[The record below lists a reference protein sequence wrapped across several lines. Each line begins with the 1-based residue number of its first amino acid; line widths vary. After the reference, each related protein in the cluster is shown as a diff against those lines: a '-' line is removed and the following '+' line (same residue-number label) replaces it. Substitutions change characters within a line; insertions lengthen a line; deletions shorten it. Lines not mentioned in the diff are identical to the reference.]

1 MLAAGNGAENQTI
14 RMKDD
19 YYDILGIT
27 KNATAAEI
35 KKAYRKKALKYHPD
49 KNPGDSE
56 AEEQFKKAAEAY
68 EVLSNADKKARYD
81 QFGHAAFQGGGGFG
95 GGGMNMDDIFS
106 QFGDIFGSAFGG
118 GGGGGFSGFGGF
130 GGGGQRRVKGS
141 NLRIRVKLTLKEVA
155 NGVEKKVKV
164 RRKIQADGVTY
175 TTCSTCNGRG
185 QVAKITNTILGR
197 MQTAATCST
206 CGGSGQILDR
216 KPSEADNQGM
226 KVSEETVSIKIPGGV
241 EEGMQLKVPGKG
253 NDAPGNGVPGDLL
266 VAIETQDH
274 ETLKREGDNLHYDL
288 YVSISDA
295 VLGTSKEIDAVDG
308 KVRIKLEPG
317 IQSGKILRLRGKGI
331 SSINGYGTGDLL
343 VHVNVW
349 TPKELNKEQKE
360 FFERMQGNENFEPRP
375 EKSDKSFFEKVKDM
389 FS

>member
-1 MLAAGNGAENQTI
+1 
-14 RMKDD
+14 MKED
-19 YYDILGIT
+19 YYEILKVT
-27 KNATAAEI
+27 KSASAAEI

-49 KNPGDSE
+49 KNPGDAS
-56 AEEQFKKAAEAY
+56 AEEMFKKSAEAY
-68 EVLSNADKKARYD
+68 EVLSNPDKKARYD

-118 GGGGGFSGFGGF
+118 GGGGSFSGFGGF

-141 NLRIRVKLTLKEVA
+141 NLRIRVKLSLKEVA

-164 RRKIQADGVTY
+164 RRKIQAEGVTY
-175 TTCSTCNGRG
+175 TSCNTCNGRG
-185 QVAKITNTILGR
+185 QVTKITNTILGR

-206 CGGSGQILDR
+206 CGGSGQILDK
-216 KPSEADNQGM
+216 KPSDADEQGM
-226 KVSEETVSIKIPGGV
+226 KMFEETVSIKIPAGV

-266 VAIETQDH
+266 VAIETETHD
-274 ETLKREGDNLHYDL
+274 TLKREGDNLHYDL
-288 YVSISDA
+288 YVSFSDA

-360 FFERMQGNENFEPRP
+360 FFERMQGNENFEPKP